1 MKSKTPL
8 ALMEQSI
15 MVLVFALAA
24 ALCLRVFVWCD
35 NTSKQDEARD
45 YASLRAQSAAE
56 QIKHAGKAGGSA
68 EETLAAAAQS
78 LGASSSGSAF
88 ELQYNKDW
96 TVSDGKD
103 AAYVLK
109 AETVDTGISGLCK
122 AHISVSATGKSNV
135 IFEID
140 IAWQG
145 GRAA

>member
-35 NTSKQDEARD
+35 NTSKRDEARD

-56 QIKHAGKAGGSA
+56 QIKHAGKSGGSA
-68 EETLAAAAQS
+68 EEVLAAAAQN
-78 LGASSSGSAF
+78 LGTSSSGGTF
-88 ELQYNKDW
+88 ELQYGKDW
-96 TVSDGKD
+96 SVSDGKD
-103 AAYVLK
+103 AAYVLR
-109 AETVDTGISGLCK
+109 AAAVDTGIAGLNK
-122 AHISVSATGKSNV
+122 AHITVTAAGKSDV

-145 GRAA
+145 GRSA